1 VLVNLADGRLLVD
14 AKVDREEGMSD
25 VHVFRSPS
33 ETLLVVNSLQ
43 GGSSSGRHYYGLQ
56 GVPSVQASRAKIYAF
71 DAQGKALFRGP
82 AVVQNQYLVLNQ
94 PQRLPAL
101 VFACGVQEPQRKS
114 IGQPRTAMSQPRTA
128 IVAVD
133 KRTGQVVRPK
143 ERFEGLSHFR
153 LQGDPEKKVIEVH
166 LQRDV
171 VALAFTDKP
180 VPPAPKEEAKKP
192 ASKTSS
198 ALLKA
203 MRRAVEGALNLPGDD
218 EDDSSDNR

>member
-1 VLVNLADGRLLVD
+1 
-14 AKVDREEGMSD
+14 MSD

-43 GGSSSGRHYYGLQ
+43 GVSSSGRHYYALQ

-82 AVVQNQYLVLNQ
+82 AIVQNQFLVLNQ

-101 VFACGVQEPQRKS
+101 VFACGVQERQGNS
-114 IGQPRTAMSQPRTA
+114 GGQPRTA

-153 LQGDPEKKVIEVH
+153 LLGDPEKKVIEVH

-171 VALAFTDKP
+171 LALRFTDKP
-180 VPPAPKEEAKKP
+180 IPPAPKVEAKKP
-192 ASKTSS
+192 AAKASS

-203 MRRAVEGALNLPGDD
+203 MRRAVEGALNLPSDD
-218 EDDSSDNR
+218 EEDDSGENR